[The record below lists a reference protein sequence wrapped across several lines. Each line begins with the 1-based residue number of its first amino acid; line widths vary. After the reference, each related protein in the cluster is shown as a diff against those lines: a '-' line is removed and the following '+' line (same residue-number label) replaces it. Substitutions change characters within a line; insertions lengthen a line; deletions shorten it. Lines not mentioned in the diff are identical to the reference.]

1 MQLADIKDE
10 NFAAFDARRF
20 YVAKRCLF
28 DVILVAFSSGFYR
41 LADMDELVIDFSSW
55 YTPHVF
61 PQLQYRPT
69 GCVLLRPDFTSGGST
84 RLLFAIQAQ

>member
-28 DVILVAFSSGFYR
+28 DIILVALSSGFYR